1 MMPLRLLALSGL
13 SLALSAQE
21 PETFS
26 VHGQSTVV
34 VQGHGAFDS
43 PYAGPNSFQSRKES
57 RTSFTGTLCLGW
69 RAWSGG
75 ELYADAEA
83 AGGQGDSHV
92 LGLAGAPNGETYRVG
107 DPELKVALARLYLR
121 QTWDLGGTANPVEP
135 DANQLGGTQ
144 SSRRL
149 SFWAGR
155 FAVLDLFDPNA
166 YAHDPRTQF
175 LNWALMGAAAYD
187 YPADTRGY
195 TWGLA
200 GELVMD
206 AWTFRAGSFLEPR
219 EANMLA
225 FDHQVSRAHGE
236 LLELQHDHG
245 SGKVHL
251 LLFSNH
257 ARMGNYREA
266 LAQGA
271 PPEVTT
277 TRGPGRTKSGWVVD
291 LEQGLTENLGAFL
304 RTSRNDGRTETWAFT
319 EADRSLSG
327 GLQLAG
333 ASWGRKDD
341 RVGLAFVENALSPDH
356 ADYLRAGGSGFLL
369 GDGRLTEGPERILEA
384 YYALAA
390 GTHLTLSLDGQ
401 RIWNPGYNRDR
412 GPVDLFA
419 ARLHLAF

>member
-1 MMPLRLLALSGL
+1 MRFLPLALAGL
-13 SLALSAQE
+13 SLALPAQE
-21 PETFS
+21 AETFS

-34 VQGHGAFDS
+34 VQGHGAFES
-43 PYAGPNSFQSRKES
+43 PYAGANSFQSRKET
-57 RTSFTGTLCLGW
+57 RTSFTGTLFLGW

-83 AGGQGDSHV
+83 AGGQGVSHV

-121 QTWDLGGTANPVEP
+121 QTWDLGGTAQKVEP
-135 DANQLGGTQ
+135 DANQLGGSQ

-149 SFWAGR
+149 SLWAGR

-200 GELVMD
+200 AELVLD
-206 AWTFRAGSFLEPR
+206 EWTLRAGSFLEPR
-219 EANMLA
+219 EANMIA

-236 LLELQHDHG
+236 VAEVQHDHG
-245 SGKVHL
+245 SGKIHL
-251 LLFSNH
+251 LLFSNR
-257 ARMGNYREA
+257 ARMGSYRDA

-271 PPEVTT
+271 PPDITA
-277 TRGPGRTKSGWVVD
+277 TRSPGRTKSGWALD
-291 LEQGLTENLGAFL
+291 LEQALSEDLGAFARL
-304 RTSRNDGRTETWAFT
+304 SRNDGRMETWAFT
-319 EADRSLSG
+319 EVDRALSA

-333 ASWGRKDD
+333 TSWGRKAD
-341 RVGLAFVENALSPDH
+341 RLGLALAVQSLSPDH
-356 ADYLRAGGSGFLL
+356 ADYLRAGGNGFLL
-369 GDGRLTEGPERILEA
+369 GDGRLNEGSERILEA
-384 YYALAA
+384 YYSAAFGPHLA
-390 GTHLTLSLDGQ
+390 LSLDAQ
-401 RIWNPGYNRDR
+401 RVWNPGYNRDR

-419 ARLHLAF
+419 ARVHLAF